1 MSEVAVDNS
10 RRNIRFTVI
19 VLVVLMLLMVA
30 TVVHKLLSPRV
41 ITDEEL
47 RINGLYVLDMPRQLK
62 SFNLKTHKDKPFS
75 QSDLKGKWSLVFFGF
90 THCPDICPTTLA
102 LLNKLTTGLSGD
114 IFDQTQVVLVTA
126 DPARDTVAK
135 MAEYVPFFNSEF
147 IGLTGEFITIKR
159 LANQLNVPFVKV
171 TQGDDYTID
180 HGGQVVLINPKGDY
194 HGFFSTPL
202 DLAKM
207 KLTYQSLV
215 VTSDLSIPL

>member
-1 MSEVAVDNS
+1 MSEASTDNRS
-10 RRNIRFTVI
+10 RNIRLTVI
-19 VLVVLMLLMVA
+19 GIVVLMLLMVA
-30 TVVHKLLSPRV
+30 AVIHKLLSPRV

-47 RINGLYVLDMPRQLK
+47 RINGLYILDMPRQLK
-62 SFNLKTHKDKPFS
+62 SFNLKTHKGTDFN
-75 QSDLKGKWSLVFFGF
+75 QSNFKGKWSLVFFGF

-102 LLNKLTTGLSGD
+102 LLNKLVTELNGD
-114 IFDQTQVVLVTA
+114 ILDKTQVILVTA
-126 DPARDTVAK
+126 DPARDNVKK
-135 MAEYVPFFNSEF
+135 MAEYVPFFNPDF

-202 DLAKM
+202 DLAKL

-215 VTSDLSIPL
+215 VTSDLSVQP